1 MQYTIEVDVE
11 GDMLVAWL
19 PGTTYR
25 ALYFRSADRKKLTQA
40 KQLTVD
46 KAAPMTHEEFE
57 AMAWEAVNAKAR
69 ELDWIT

>member
-1 MQYTIEVDVE
+1 MVGLIPMQHTVNVDVE

-19 PGTTYR
+19 PGTAYR
-25 ALYFRSADRKKLTQA
+25 ALYFRSPNQKRLAQA

-57 AMAWEAVNAKAR
+57 ALAWE
-69 ELDWIT
+69 LL